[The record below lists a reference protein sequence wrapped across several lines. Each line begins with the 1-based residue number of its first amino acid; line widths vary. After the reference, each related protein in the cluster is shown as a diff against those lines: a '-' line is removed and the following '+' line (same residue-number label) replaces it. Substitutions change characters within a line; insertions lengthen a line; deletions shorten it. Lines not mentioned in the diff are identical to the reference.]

1 MSEFIKILLS
11 LSVSGALLL
20 LLILG
25 LKPLYKNKFSKRW
38 QYYIWIVV
46 ALRFLLPFTP
56 DTTIIG
62 SLFEKFDTTAITN
75 EIPTTPNVPVPAD
88 TGNSKAEPIQTNREI
103 TTAAMREPFNK
114 YVCLF
119 FIWSALA
126 LVLFVRKVTVYQGFI
141 QYIKAGNK
149 EVSDIKILNLLSDC
163 EEKLNIKT
171 RVELSCNPLIASPML
186 IGFFR
191 PRIILPSHEW
201 EDKELSYIFVH
212 ELIHYKQRDMF
223 YKWLIQIVVCVH
235 WFNPFVYLLEKEVNK
250 SCELSCD
257 EKVIS
262 VLDDTAR
269 REYGDILISFLKSN
283 NLYKSSLA
291 SVTLTE
297 GAEQL
302 KERLGAIMK
311 FRKKSKVIIAIT
323 AIFTVAVCIC
333 FFVAGAYAAPS
344 TANEKNSFMEAAA
357 DIFGNDEEKK
367 QFTEIISASGE
378 MIGIIDNNKEIERLV
393 KQLDIES
400 WNDMEQLPEDID
412 LVYSYISYE
421 VIDEPIFLPDGIPLV
436 HMSTLELYIS
446 DKGEYI
452 IRDYDQEIETIARIS
467 EKAGRFLNA
476 PEDLELNKNITAK
489 DILDGWGLDFYVPNG
504 DIENIL
510 DGWGLDFYV
519 PNSDIEKIDDIE
531 NAQYYQGKTSFT
543 EKELRKT
550 SKEQKIQ
557 FYGADQNT
565 LLNEI
570 DDISEIA
577 QYLNGLA
584 LDQWEYADNAP
595 NPEEVECQIV
605 RFMLSRD
612 NKKELKEMDTQI
624 LYKSNGNYYIEE
636 IIPGE
641 YSDRGEFI
649 THYQVSEEIAKY
661 ILSYIETASN

>member
-1 MSEFIKILLS
+1 MNEFIKILLS

-62 SLFEKFDTTAITN
+62 SLFEKFDTATITN
-75 EIPTTPNVPVPAD
+75 EIPTSPNVPVSADTDNSKAD
-88 TGNSKAEPIQTNREI
+88 TGNSKAEPIQTNREV

-114 YVCLF
+114 YICLF

-126 LVLFVRKVTVYQGFI
+126 MVLFVRKVTVYQGFI

-191 PRIILPSHEW
+191 PRIILPTREW

-269 REYGDILISFLKSN
+269 REYGDTLISFLKSN

-291 SVTLTE
+291 SITLTE

-323 AIFTVAVCIC
+323 AIFTVAVCTC
-333 FFVAGAYAAPS
+333 FFVSGAYAAPS
-344 TANEKNSFMEAAA
+344 AANEKKSFMEAAA

-378 MIGIIDNNKEIERLV
+378 MIGIIDNNKEIERFV

-400 WNDMEQLPEDID
+400 WSYMEQLPEDID

-421 VIDEPIFLPDGIPLV
+421 VIDEPIFLQDGKQLV
-436 HMSTLELYIS
+436 NMSTLEFYIS
-446 DKGEYI
+446 SKGEYI
-452 IRDYDQEIETIARIS
+452 IRNYNQEVGAIARIS

-489 DILDGWGLDFYVPNG
+489 DILDGWGLDFYVPN
-504 DIENIL
+504 
-510 DGWGLDFYV
+510 
-519 PNSDIEKIDDIE
+519 SDIEKIDDIE
-531 NAQYYQGKTSFT
+531 AVRYYQGEISFT

-584 LDQWEYADNAP
+584 LDQWKYTDDAP

-612 NKKELKEMDTQI
+612 NKKELKEMNTQI
-624 LYKSNGNYYIEE
+624 LYKSNGNY
-636 IIPGE
+636 
-641 YSDRGEFI
+641 
-649 THYQVSEEIAKY
+649 
-661 ILSYIETASN
+661 

>member
-11 LSVSGALLL
+11 LSVSGALVL

-25 LKPLYKNKFSKRW
+25 LKPLYKNRFSKRW

-75 EIPTTPNVPVPAD
+75 EIPTNPNVPVPAD
-88 TGNSKAEPIQTNREI
+88 TGNNKAEPIQPNREI
-103 TTAAMREPFNK
+103 TTAAMREPVDK

-119 FIWSALA
+119 FIWSALT

-163 EEKLNIKT
+163 EEKLKIKT
-171 RVELSCNPLIASPML
+171 RVELSCNPLLASPML

-191 PRIILPSHEW
+191 PRIILPVGEW

-212 ELIHYKQRDMF
+212 ELVHYKQRDMF

-323 AIFTVAVCIC
+323 VIFTVAVCIC
-333 FFVAGAYAAPS
+333 FFATGAYAAPS
-344 TANEKNSFMEAAA
+344 IANEKKSFMEAVT

-378 MIGIIDNNKEIERLV
+378 MIGIIDNNKEIERFV

-421 VIDEPIFLPDGIPLV
+421 VIDEPIFLQDGIPLV
-436 HMSTLELYIS
+436 NMSTLEFYIS
-446 DKGEYI
+446 SKGEYI
-452 IRDYDQEIETIARIS
+452 IRDYNQEIEAIARIS

-489 DILDGWGLDFYVPNG
+489 DILDGWGLDFYVPNS
-504 DIENIL
+504 DIE
-510 DGWGLDFYV
+510 
-519 PNSDIEKIDDIE
+519 SDIEKIIE
-531 NAQYYQGKTSFT
+531 TARYYQGKTSFT
-543 EKELRKT
+543 EKELRRT

-557 FYGADQNT
+557 FYGADKNT

-584 LDQWEYADNAP
+584 LEQWEYADNAP

-624 LYKSNGNYYIEE
+624 LYKSDGNYYIEE

-641 YSDRGEFI
+641 YSDRGDII

-661 ILSYIETASN
+661 ILSYIGITSN

>member
-1 MSEFIKILLS
+1 MSEIIKILLS

-75 EIPTTPNVPVPAD
+75 EIPTNPNVPVPAD
-88 TGNSKAEPIQTNREI
+88 TGNNKAEPIQPNREI
-103 TTAAMREPFNK
+103 TTAAMREPVDK

-119 FIWSALA
+119 FIWSALT

-163 EEKLNIKT
+163 EEKLKIKT
-171 RVELSCNPLIASPML
+171 RVELSCNPLLASPML

-191 PRIILPSHEW
+191 PRIILPAHEW

-212 ELIHYKQRDMF
+212 ELVHYKQRDMF

-446 DKGEYI
+446 DKGEYM
-452 IRDYDQEIETIARIS
+452 IRDYDQEIEAIARIS

-489 DILDGWGLDFYVPNG
+489 DILDGWGLDFYVPNS
-504 DIENIL
+504 N
-510 DGWGLDFYV
+510 
-519 PNSDIEKIDDIE
+519 IEKTDDIG
-531 NAQYYQGKTSFT
+531 NARYYQGATSFT
-543 EKELRKT
+543 EKELRRT

-557 FYGADQNT
+557 FYGADKNT

-612 NKKELKEMDTQI
+612 NKKELKEMCTEI

-649 THYQVSEEIAKY
+649 TYYQVSEEIAKY
-661 ILSYIETASN
+661 ILSYTGIASN

>member
-11 LSVSGALLL
+11 LSVSAALLL

-75 EIPTTPNVPVPAD
+75 EIPTNPNVPVPAD
-88 TGNSKAEPIQTNREI
+88 TGNSKAESIQTNREI
-103 TTAAMREPFNK
+103 TTAAMREPVDK

-163 EEKLNIKT
+163 EEKLKIKT

-191 PRIILPSHEW
+191 PKIILPVGEW

-262 VLDDTAR
+262 ILDDTAR

-333 FFVAGAYAAPS
+333 FFVTGAYAAPS
-344 TANEKNSFMEAAA
+344 IANEKKSFMEAAA

-378 MIGIIDNNKEIERLV
+378 MIGIIDNNKEIERFV

-400 WNDMEQLPEDID
+400 WNYMEQLPEDID
-412 LVYSYISYE
+412 LVYSYITYE
-421 VIDEPIFLPDGIPLV
+421 VIDEPIFLQDGIPLV
-436 HMSTLELYIS
+436 NMSTLELYIS
-446 DKGEYI
+446 SKGEYI
-452 IRDYDQEIETIARIS
+452 IRHYNQEIGAIARIS

-489 DILDGWGLDFYVPNG
+489 DILDGWGLDFYVPNS
-504 DIENIL
+504 DIE
-510 DGWGLDFYV
+510 
-519 PNSDIEKIDDIE
+519 SDIEKIIE
-531 NAQYYQGKTSFT
+531 TARYYQGKTSFT

-641 YSDRGEFI
+641 YSEQGEFI
-649 THYQVSEEIAKY
+649 TYYQVSEEIAKY
-661 ILSYIETASN
+661 ILSYIGIASN

>member
-75 EIPTTPNVPVPAD
+75 EIPTNPNVPVPAD
-88 TGNSKAEPIQTNREI
+88 TGNSKAEPIQPNREI
-103 TTAAMREPFNK
+103 TTAAMREPVDK

-163 EEKLNIKT
+163 EEKLKIKT
-171 RVELSCNPLIASPML
+171 RVELSCNPLIASPLL

-191 PRIILPSHEW
+191 PRIILPVGEW

-311 FRKKSKVIIAIT
+311 FRKKSKGIIAIT
-323 AIFTVAVCIC
+323 VIFTVAVCIC
-333 FFVAGAYAAPS
+333 FFVTGAYAAPS
-344 TANEKNSFMEAAA
+344 IANEKKSFMEVAT

-378 MIGIIDNNKEIERLV
+378 MIGIIDNNKEIERFV

-400 WNDMEQLPEDID
+400 WNDLEQLPEDID

-421 VIDEPIFLPDGIPLV
+421 VIDEPIFLQDGTPLV
-436 HMSTLELYIS
+436 NKSTLEFYIS
-446 DKGEYI
+446 SKGEYI
-452 IRDYDQEIETIARIS
+452 IRDYNQEIEAIARIS
-467 EKAGRFLNA
+467 EKAGQFLNA

-489 DILDGWGLDFYVPNG
+489 DILDGWGLDFYVPNS
-504 DIENIL
+504 DIES
-510 DGWGLDFYV
+510 V
-519 PNSDIEKIDDIE
+519 IEKIDDIE
-531 NAQYYQGKTSFT
+531 NARYYIGKTSFT

-584 LDQWEYADNAP
+584 LEQWEYADNAP

-641 YSDRGEFI
+641 YSDRGDII

-661 ILSYIETASN
+661 ILSYIEIASN

>member
-1 MSEFIKILLS
+1 MNEFMKILLS

-75 EIPTTPNVPVPAD
+75 EIPTNPNVPVPAD

-191 PRIILPSHEW
+191 PRIILPVGEW

-323 AIFTVAVCIC
+323 VIFTVAVCIC
-333 FFVAGAYAAPS
+333 FFATGAYAAPS
-344 TANEKNSFMEAAA
+344 IANEKKSFMEAAT

-367 QFTEIISASGE
+367 QFTEITSASGE
-378 MIGIIDNNKEIERLV
+378 MIGIIDNNKEIERFV

-400 WNDMEQLPEDID
+400 WNYMEQLPEDID

-421 VIDEPIFLPDGIPLV
+421 VIDEPIFLQDGKQLV
-436 HMSTLELYIS
+436 NKSTLEFYIS
-446 DKGEYI
+446 SKGEYI
-452 IRDYDQEIETIARIS
+452 IRDYNQEIETIARIS

-489 DILDGWGLDFYVPNG
+489 DILDGWGLDFYVPN
-504 DIENIL
+504 
-510 DGWGLDFYV
+510 
-519 PNSDIEKIDDIE
+519 SDIEKTDDIE
-531 NAQYYQGKTSFT
+531 NARYYQGETSFT
-543 EKELRKT
+543 EKELRRT

-557 FYGADQNT
+557 FYGADKNT

-584 LDQWEYADNAP
+584 LEQWEYADNAP

-649 THYQVSEEIAKY
+649 TYYQVSEEIAKY
-661 ILSYIETASN
+661 ILSYIEIASN